1 MNSPTYFERRY
12 RTLYSPDALN
22 FAARQPRSA
31 VAAIYSPAP
40 TGIHCGLPKGALVAR
55 NSTILLTRIAPVALV
70 IFLVAGVVA
79 ASVVTYFESGSK
91 QSQTLPLSN
100 NTESL
105 NPEALRRK
113 RLIDAYGDRESL
125 ERLAEVTAVYE
136 ATR

>member
-70 IFLVAGVVA
+70 AGVVA

>member
-22 FAARQPRSA
+22 FAARQPRPA

-70 IFLVAGVVA
+70 AGVVA
-79 ASVVTYFESGSK
+79 ASVVTYFESGSR

-100 NTESL
+100 STESL